1 MDHRTIIDLNEVSPE
16 TREALLK
23 IFGAMPMNAA
33 FDEGADKSKPC
44 EADQAQSRKTDA
56 CETNQ
61 SKPCDTNTDE
71 KER

>member
-33 FDEGADKSKPC
+33 FDEGADKSEPC

-61 SKPCDTNTDE
+61 SEPCDTNTDE